1 MKKIVK
7 SFILVAAAAM
17 GFTACQKEMQ
27 ENLPVNGD
35 AVQVT
40 FVAASADTKT
50 SVDTSG
56 EDKPVFS
63 WGENETFAVLEQTDA
78 LAAATSVTYEKV
90 DGKAKITATFDAN
103 AGKGQY
109 QYATI
114 YPASG
119 YVSAKGLAEAT
130 LSLPATQTVA
140 ENSYDP
146 AADLMVSEVV
156 TATAQPTEAQM
167 VGFTRVAAVVKMTL
181 KNLAVDA
188 GDKVQSV
195 TFAADGKVLAGNIV
209 ADLTSPKDFVAGT
222 VTSNSVT
229 VSTNSSSDVYF
240 TVLPAVLEAG
250 TAYTVAVTTDK
261 KLYVKQGQIPE
272 GKTLEFQRG
281 MVNRFGVD
289 MGGVAAS
296 DKWVLVKDA
305 STLKEGDVVT
315 IVAKDYDKAISTK
328 LYSNASETSTSA
340 KRGLADITKLAD
352 YIIGG
357 EDLQA
362 FTLVTG
368 TVDGTFSFYDEARE
382 KFLVSTTSSSTYLIN
397 QVYCDVNTSFKITID
412 GETTAATITNIEG
425 EYKDNLLRYNSNG
438 YFVSNKNTSTT
449 YKDVCIYK
457 LEGAEGE
464 IPVVAAHVKVPDS
477 DESVVIAEEGA
488 VKATAISDVVFNY
501 VGGWNISASAEAEW
515 LDVAYDAV
523 NNCLTYTAEP
533 NTDVNKRQTSVT
545 IKASLEGQD
554 DITWPSFT
562 VIQKGAPHEIS
573 IAEFKNKGKDVNTVY
588 RLTGKIKEIPSS
600 TSGKWKIV
608 DENENEAQIQYLKT
622 ESGSYVK
629 GNVDVEVGDV
639 ITITT
644 VVASTTTGLGG
655 NSSYPAIYKGHY
667 TLEAT
672 ASGSVGYEG
681 GSTTINVELKKFGH
695 VVASPTS
702 ISDVAVDVDGN
713 LVSDY
718 RFTDNGNGT
727 ATAIL
732 SFGENTTGGSRK
744 VDLSFSAGSPL
755 VVKTTITVMQDVNPS
770 LKKGWWLVT
779 DVADLEAGDKII
791 IAATGLDYAISTATN
806 TNNRKSTAITKNGAA
821 LENVSTSVQQYALEI
836 DTNGLYSFKGTLG
849 SDADKYIYA
858 SSSSS
863 NYMKVISTLDDNGK
877 WTISIDSEGAATIVA
892 QGTNTRNQMQ
902 YNNVTTSAPAFYCT
916 DGSYGAVCLY
926 KYYE

>member
-488 VKATAISDVVFNY
+488 VTATAISDVVFNY

-562 VIQKGAPHEIS
+562 VIQKGAPQEIS
-573 IAEFKNKGKDVNTVY
+573 IAEFVTLAK
-588 RLTGKIKEIPSS
+588 
-600 TSGKWKIV
+600 
-608 DENENEAQIQYLKT
+608 DENATYKITGRITETTTSSSGTYKLTDGNANVATVTYLYTDGGVKV
-622 ESGSYVK
+622 SGNSEISVA
-629 GNVDVEVGDV
+629 VGDV
-639 ITITT
+639 MTVTT
-644 VVASTTTGLGG
+644 VPVGSGKGG
-655 NSSYPAIYKGHY
+655 NNSHYSIYKGHY
-667 TLEAT
+667 GLKATMGVAAGYAGGAVEIDVETYSNGNITLPESVIATMADNDFAELAYSDGKATVTFISENT
-672 ASGSVGYEG
+672 ASYAREAAVTFTYGQTSVTVTAQQGINPANKLGYE
-681 GSTTINVELKKFGH
+681 
-695 VVASPTS
+695 
-702 ISDVAVDVDGN
+702 
-713 LVSDY
+713 
-718 RFTDNGNGT
+718 
-727 ATAIL
+727 
-732 SFGENTTGGSRK
+732 
-744 VDLSFSAGSPL
+744 
-755 VVKTTITVMQDVNPS
+755 
-770 LKKGWWLVT
+770 LVT
-779 DVADLEAGDKII
+779 DASALAAGDEVIIVSFGSDKALGCLASTASATGVSTIPAVDIEKSGTVIYDAEEAGVMLLTLKAGLNEGEYAFQFTHKDTDYYLNAPSSGLKGRAASSGANNSTSYAVTINN
-791 IAATGLDYAISTATN
+791 ATGVATLQSTYPRIIKFNSKTGTNFTAFKLDAE
-806 TNNRKSTAITKNGAA
+806 GA
-821 LENVSTSVQQYALEI
+821 
-836 DTNGLYSFKGTLG
+836 TLG
-849 SDADKYIYA
+849 NNHIAIY
-858 SSSSS
+858 
-863 NYMKVISTLDDNGK
+863 KK
-877 WTISIDSEGAATIVA
+877 
-892 QGTNTRNQMQ
+892 Q
-902 YNNVTTSAPAFYCT
+902 
-916 DGSYGAVCLY
+916 
-926 KYYE
+926 K